1 LTLKL
6 PKIGGAGGES
16 GQRVGPKY
24 PKNTDL
30 TFPISPKIG
39 ARGCPDLEI
48 KLGRPYLNPVSG
60 TRVCLKAL
68 V

>member
-1 LTLKL
+1 VFGVLTLTLKL

-48 KLGRPYLNPVSG
+48 KLGRP
-60 TRVCLKAL
+60 LKKKWYQ